1 MLLCDATA
9 INQEIQEENLFLAKC
24 KFSKLTEEVEEPE
37 HTNNHGSYK
46 DCQRSTLK
54 KKWMLYS

>member
-1 MLLCDATA
+1 MQLTRKFRKK
-9 INQEIQEENLFLAKC
+9 IYYFLAKC